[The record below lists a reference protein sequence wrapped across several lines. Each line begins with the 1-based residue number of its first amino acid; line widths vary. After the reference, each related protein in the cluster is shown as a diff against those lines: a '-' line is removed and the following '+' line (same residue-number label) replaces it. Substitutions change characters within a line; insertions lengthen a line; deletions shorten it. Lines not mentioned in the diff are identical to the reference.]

1 MSKFLAIFNLLM
13 LNVVSIIAIC
23 FTDIPLEFK
32 ILIAMFYL
40 GIVAIYSIIEW
51 LGEILSEKRDNH
63 V

>member
-1 MSKFLAIFNLLM
+1 M

-63 V
+63 VWAIT